1 MFQRRVDGNED
12 FYRDWK
18 EYEFGFGNKSYDH
31 WLGELCMDYFLLLF
45 CFRGVCVGR
54 SLVCWCV
61 CVCGGGGGHQI

>member
-31 WLGELCMDYFLLLF
+31 WLGEHSMEHFLLLF
-45 CFRGVCVGR
+45 TLKVSMWGGDGDRGKRGSER
-54 SLVCWCV
+54 
-61 CVCGGGGGHQI
+61 